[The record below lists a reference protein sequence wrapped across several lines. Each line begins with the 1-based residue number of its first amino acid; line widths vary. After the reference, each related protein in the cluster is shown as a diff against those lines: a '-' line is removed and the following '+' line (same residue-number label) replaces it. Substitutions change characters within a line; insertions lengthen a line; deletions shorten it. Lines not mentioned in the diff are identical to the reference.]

1 MGRTLGFW
9 SSLTENPALPHI
21 FFGTQPHHQIC
32 TYTMWLKEGIRAV
45 TEVASEVCAGKGD
58 GKQPGYFQ
66 RSCWSRESA
75 DDPGGASNT
84 QNYSKRMDH
93 RGLLEG
99 SKSEGL
105 RGGTRTQVLVFSG
118 VGWQHTS
125 YLSHFLHNHNL
136 SPENFTLE
144 SA

>member
-1 MGRTLGFW
+1 M
-9 SSLTENPALPHI
+9 
-21 FFGTQPHHQIC
+21 
-32 TYTMWLKEGIRAV
+32 K
-45 TEVASEVCAGKGD
+45 CARGKAT

-66 RSCWSRESA
+66 RSCRSRESA

-105 RGGTRTQVLVFSG
+105 RGGTSSSLLWCGMTG
-118 VGWQHTS
+118 AG
-125 YLSHFLHNHNL
+125 
-136 SPENFTLE
+136 
-144 SA
+144 